1 MKKRRHPQEETSVM
15 KQTQKTALGLSAALF
30 ALGAGVGCDQPRA
43 DCTTGHGGFAAKY
56 TLVEG
61 SKQGAGSC
69 DAMKGEI
76 IGLEKFNPSQTDD
89 PNKQDLTR
97 ASLAIRPERLGAL
110 ADEAGQGGVAVDPK
124 APTSRGD
131 FLSTSPDDNN
141 VCFVPELTPGSVQIP
156 AGSAVSAA
164 DVEYTWSNVRVY
176 VTTAYPGTQMAADL
190 TVRDGECSASYKVVG
205 LWPAVSCEVVGMN
218 GEGAGV
224 GDQDACDPEA
234 NPAMGRPT
242 GSGINPDFKDN
253 IMCDPNTFLCV
264 LKEAPE
270 GLR

>member
-1 MKKRRHPQEETSVM
+1 MKRISET
-15 KQTQKTALGLSAALF
+15 TLGLSIALF
-30 ALGAGVGCDQPRA
+30 ALGVGAGCEQPGV

-61 SKQGAGSC
+61 SKQGLGSC

-76 IGLEKFNPSQTDD
+76 VGLEKFNPSQADN

-97 ASLAIRPERLGAL
+97 ASLAMRPERLGAL
-110 ADEAGQGGVAVDPK
+110 ADEAGQAGVMVDPK

-131 FLSTSPDDNN
+131 FVSVSPDDNN
-141 VCFVPELTPGSVQIP
+141 VCSVPSLTPASVQIP
-156 AGSAVSAA
+156 AGSAVPAA
-164 DVEYTWSNVRVY
+164 DVEYTWSNVRIY
-176 VTTAYPGTQMAADL
+176 VTEAYPGTQMAADL
-190 TVRDGECSASYKVVG
+190 TLRDGDCTASYKVVG
-205 LWPAVSCEVVGMN
+205 LWPAVSCEVTGMN

-224 GDQDACDPEA
+224 GDPDLCDPVA

-253 IMCDPNTFLCV
+253 LMCDPDTFLCV
-264 LKEAPE
+264 LKAAPE